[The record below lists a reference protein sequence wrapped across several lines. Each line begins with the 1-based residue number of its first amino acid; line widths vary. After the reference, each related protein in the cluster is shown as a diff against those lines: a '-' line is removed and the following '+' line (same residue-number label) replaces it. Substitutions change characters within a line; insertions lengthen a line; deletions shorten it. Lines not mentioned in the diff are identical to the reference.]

1 MGLLGPKD
9 SRCAQLAAIKKINS
23 LGGNMSTIRIITGI
37 WRKHEET
44 NEKPKEPA
52 LKTRYYRKSRE
63 SLINDIKK
71 VVQDGKLGGW
81 IVENE
86 DVARGEIML
95 TKGPYGM
102 VVTIYKLT
110 PMRSAIDVY
119 CSKDGM
125 LGDFGNSYRYILEFF
140 KALRTEAEPE

>member
-1 MGLLGPKD
+1 
-9 SRCAQLAAIKKINS
+9 
-23 LGGNMSTIRIITGI
+23 MSTIRVITGI

-44 NEKPKEPA
+44 SENPKEPA

-71 VVQDGKLGGW
+71 VVQDGKFGAW
-81 IVENE
+81 RITNE
-86 DVARGEIML
+86 DVVRGELML
-95 TKGPYGM
+95 EKGSYGM
-102 VVTIYKLT
+102 VITIYNLT

-119 CSKDGM
+119 CSKDGA

>member
-1 MGLLGPKD
+1 
-9 SRCAQLAAIKKINS
+9 
-23 LGGNMSTIRIITGI
+23 MSTARVITGI

-44 NEKPKEPA
+44 KENPKESS

-71 VVQDGKLGGW
+71 IVQNGKFAGW
-81 IVENE
+81 ALLNE

-95 TKGPYGM
+95 EKGAYGM
-102 VVTIYKLT
+102 VITIYNIT
-110 PMRSAIDVY
+110 PMQSAIDVY
-119 CSKDGM
+119 CSKEGM

-140 KALRTEAEPE
+140 KALRTEAEPES

>member
-1 MGLLGPKD
+1 
-9 SRCAQLAAIKKINS
+9 
-23 LGGNMSTIRIITGI
+23 MSTTRVLTGI

-44 NEKPKEPA
+44 KETPKDPA

-71 VVQDGKLGGW
+71 VIQDGRLGGW
-81 IVENE
+81 TIANE
-86 DVARGEIML
+86 DVARGEVML
-95 TKGPYGM
+95 EKGAYGM
-102 VVTIYKLT
+102 VITIYKLT

-119 CSKDGM
+119 CSKDGT

-140 KALRTEAEPE
+140 KVLHMEAVPES